1 MFSMEKEKN
10 VCVHTILQIRQ
21 LSRFLDKYSKYL
33 NNNYNITLPQ
43 LLCLYEISENEEIN
57 LSQLTKLVNLN
68 NSAVTGI
75 IDRLESKG
83 FVERTKKGTD
93 RRTIYLDL
101 TEAGQEYVLLL
112 FKILEN
118 DCFFDNEKLSIE
130 QIKDINDS
138 LDKIIKSFVPEVKE
152 IELA

>member
-1 MFSMEKEKN
+1 MNKEKN
-10 VCVHTILQIRQ
+10 GCVQTILQIRQ

-43 LLCLYEISENEEIN
+43 LLCLYEISDNEEMN
-57 LSQLTKLVNLN
+57 LSQLTKGVNLN

-83 FVERTKKGTD
+83 FVKRIKKGTD
-93 RRTIYLDL
+93 RRTIYLEL

-112 FKILEN
+112 FKILES
-118 DCFFDNEKLSIE
+118 DCFFDNEKLNVE
-130 QIKDINDS
+130 QIRDINIA

-152 IELA
+152 IELT

>member
-1 MFSMEKEKN
+1 MFEEKN
-10 VCVHTILQIRQ
+10 ACVKTILQIRQ

-43 LLCLYEISENEEIN
+43 LLCLYEMSENNELN
-57 LSQLTKLVNLN
+57 LSQLTKQVNLN

-83 FVERTKKGTD
+83 FVKRIKKGND

-118 DCFFDNEKLSIE
+118 DCFFDNTKLNVG
-130 QIKDINDS
+130 QIKEINDS

-152 IELA
+152 IELT